1 MNTRLHR
8 DQGSMSRDVARDTP
22 LGKRERGIYKLGRCL
37 AVSELEALDAWAQ
50 ERNLGGA
57 ALSSWGPSQA
67 SLGIGNSFRPFRLTV
82 KPRAPKP
89 LPRIAPPCLG

>member
-8 DQGSMSRDVARDTP
+8 DPGSMSRDGARDTP
-22 LGKRERGIYKLGRCL
+22 LGKRERGIYKLGWCL
-37 AVSELEALDAWAQ
+37 AVSELEALDGWAK

-57 ALSSWGPSQA
+57 DLSSWGPSQA

>member
-1 MNTRLHR
+1 MSTRLHR
-8 DQGSMSRDVARDTP
+8 DPGSISRDGARDTP
-22 LGKRERGIYKLGRCL
+22 LGIYKLGRCL
-37 AVSELEALDAWAQ
+37 AVSELEALDSWAQ